1 MPNLLNDSGDGEICP
16 YLTRQIFSNFYL
28 VKMQIRENNFQL
40 FLSRSPL
47 LLAFRFSWVTFYFA
61 PSSIWCLL
69 SPSRHAHTFADLLPG
84 LGYHS
89 EPVSSARR
97 LPKPQRP
104 RKTQEGNNPAQLL
117 VLPKLSHIQHDAASC
132 DESPWD
138 FPVGK
143 VTGLFI
149 RPIFL

>member
-40 FLSRSPL
+40 FSFPIAASVGLSL
-47 LLAFRFSWVTFYFA
+47 LLGFLLFRSVFHLV
-61 PSSIWCLL
+61 SSVS
-69 SPSRHAHTFADLLPG
+69 SPRPAHTFADLLPG

-89 EPVSSARR
+89 EPVSPARR
-97 LPKPQRP
+97 LPKPQLP
-104 RKTQEGNNPAQLL
+104 KKTQEGNNPAQLL

-138 FPVGK
+138 FPVGESH
-143 VTGLFI
+143 GSI
-149 RPIFL
+149 H